1 LLLELALPKHT
12 QQAASETR
20 KAASSINSEADE
32 LASIVDLAP
41 LSKYTYYTNN
51 TIRAEKRRREKLK
64 ARQEQKWY
72 ELELLAL
79 IAGDETLP
87 KEQAAYTSITQLDK
101 KLVAWIIKQ
110 LYIDN
115 INFFIGAK
123 TLYYTACLLL
133 KKARAI
139 GNASL

>member
-1 LLLELALPKHT
+1 LPKRIR
-12 QQAASETR
+12 QAASKTGE
-20 KAASSINSEADE
+20 AASSVNSEADK

-41 LSKYTYYTNN
+41 LPKHTYYTNN

-64 ARQEQKWY
+64 ARQEQKRY
-72 ELELLAL
+72 KLGLLAL

-110 LYIDN
+110 LYVGDID
-115 INFFIGAK
+115 FFTGAR

-133 KKARAI
+133 EKARAM
-139 GNASL
+139 GNVFLQVYAT